1 MRNLTVSQIYAIGAA
16 ALLIV
21 VVLVNRPQVTVI
33 ISAVGLAAGV
43 FVLRR
48 GDVRRVAMIAMAG
61 FVAAIVIAV
70 FDLLR

>member
-21 VVLVNRPQVTVI
+21 VVLVNRPQVTVVV
-33 ISAVGLAAGV
+33 SAVGLAAGV